1 MILAAVLEA
10 MGHFC
15 QDDFAVENTASQQWT
30 FSVANYFFLI
40 KMMLIIS
47 FQKRSDKSMP
57 YRLGEKN
64 GMRTPVSPIV

>member
-30 FSVANYFFLI
+30 CSVANFFFLI
-40 KMMLIIS
+40 KMMLTHFIS
-47 FQKRSDKSMP
+47 KISDKSTAYP
-57 YRLGEKN
+57 LGEKN